1 MDLSDEGSPFDT
13 DVIGAPVEGVE
24 GVAGVADVAGVF
36 PGHRSAGDLAAFSVR
51 AGWSSR
57 SSSWEGYEVE
67 SPLARLEIEPGHDGV
82 LLHGEADA
90 GRLDALTAVLS
101 ARSLPF
107 SVEFYGEDGALL
119 RGEHVGLVRS
129 MGPVGP
135 VDPAG
140 LIGPAGT
147 GGPAGLVGPAS
158 LVEAPG
164 PRRQGLPIRPR
175 QGMRQRLTDL
185 FTRKG

>member
-13 DVIGAPVEGVE
+13 DVIGAPV
-24 GVAGVADVAGVF
+24 AGVVDVVDVVDVAGVF
-36 PGHRSAGDLAAFSVR
+36 PGHRSAGDVAAFFVR

-101 ARSLPF
+101 ARDLPF
-107 SVEFYGEDGALL
+107 SVEFYGDDGALL
-119 RGEHVGLVRS
+119 REAHMGLVGLVGS
-129 MGPVGP
+129 MGPVDP
-135 VDPAG
+135 VGPAG
-140 LIGPAGT
+140 LP
-147 GGPAGLVGPAS
+147 GPAGLVGP
-158 LVEAPG
+158 PG

>member
-13 DVIGAPVEGVE
+13 DVIGAPVAGVA
-24 GVAGVADVAGVF
+24 GAGVADVAGVAVADVADVAGIF
-36 PGHRSAGDLAAFSVR
+36 PGHRSAGGLAAFFVR

-67 SPLARLEIEPGHDGV
+67 SPLARLEIEPVRDGV

-90 GRLDALTAVLS
+90 GRLAALTAVLS
-101 ARSLPF
+101 ARGLPF
-107 SVEFYGEDGALL
+107 SVEFYGKDGALL
-119 RGEHVGLVRS
+119 REAHMGLVGLVGS

-135 VDPAG
+135 V
-140 LIGPAGT
+140 GPL
-147 GGPAGLVGPAS
+147 GPAGLVGP
-158 LVEAPG
+158 PG
-164 PRRQGLPIRPR
+164 PRRQDLPIRPR